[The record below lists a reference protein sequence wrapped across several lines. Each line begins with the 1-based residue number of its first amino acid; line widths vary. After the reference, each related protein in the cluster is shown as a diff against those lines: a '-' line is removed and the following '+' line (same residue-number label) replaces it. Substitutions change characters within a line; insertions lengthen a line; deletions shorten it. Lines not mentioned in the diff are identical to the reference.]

1 MVEIKNIN
9 KNFGDKNI
17 LTDISGTF
25 ETGKINCIIGK
36 SGSGKTVLLKTIV
49 GLETQDSGT
58 VLYDNRE
65 FSDKKPKEMKEIRQE
80 IGMVFQGGALFDSL
94 SIIENIIFPLDM
106 FTQMN
111 NKEKYDRAHYCL
123 ERVGL
128 PKVDNLFPAD
138 LSGGMQKRAAIA
150 RAIVNNP
157 KYLFCDEPNSG
168 LDPVT
173 AGTIDQLIRDIVQEM
188 EVTTIINTHDMNS
201 VFDIGDNVLFL
212 SDGKKAWEGNPTDIL
227 DSNIQDLHDFMK
239 PFLSISKNIEK

>member
-1 MVEIKNIN
+1 MVEIKNIE
-9 KNFGDKNI
+9 KYFGDQKVLN
-17 LTDISGTF
+17 DISGTF

-36 SGSGKTVLLKTIV
+36 SGSGKTVLLKIIV
-49 GLETQDSGT
+49 GLENPDNGY
-58 VLYDNRE
+58 VLYDGRE
-65 FSDKKPKEMKEIRQE
+65 FTGVKVKEKKEIRQE

-94 SIIENIIFPLDM
+94 TILENIIFPLEM

-111 NKEKYDRAHYCL
+111 YGEKVERAHYCL
-123 ERVGL
+123 KRVGL
-128 PKVDNLFPAD
+128 ENVDKLFPAD

-173 AGTIDQLIRDIVQEM
+173 AGTIDELIKDIVCEM

-201 VFDIGDNVLFL
+201 VFDIGDKILFL
-212 SDGKKAWEGNPTDIL
+212 SNGVKAWEGNPIDIINTD
-227 DSNIQDLHDFMK
+227 IQDLNDFMK
-239 PFLSISKNIEK
+239 PFLSISNKIK